1 MGVHTFT
8 SKQVILIVKEVVRV
22 DIIIHETTKVSVH
35 VVCSGAKPINEGSVS
50 RDARRVRMGV
60 LPSLLIVYS
69 GVLDEVEAPCAS
81 TTVGCPVEL
90 IFGMEMDLT
99 VGVFTLP
106 AKLSLRRSSRAFLSP
121 RGTFVHD
128 FRLPIFS

>member
-8 SKQVILIVKEVVRV
+8 SKQVILIVKEAIRV

-69 GVLDEVEAPCAS
+69 GVLDEVEAPCTS
-81 TTVGCPVEL
+81 TTVGCPDEL

-99 VGVFTLP
+99 VGVITLP
-106 AKLSLRRSSRAFLSP
+106 ANFSLRRSRRTFLSP
-121 RGTFVHD
+121 CATCVH
-128 FRLPIFS
+128 FFCFTIFC